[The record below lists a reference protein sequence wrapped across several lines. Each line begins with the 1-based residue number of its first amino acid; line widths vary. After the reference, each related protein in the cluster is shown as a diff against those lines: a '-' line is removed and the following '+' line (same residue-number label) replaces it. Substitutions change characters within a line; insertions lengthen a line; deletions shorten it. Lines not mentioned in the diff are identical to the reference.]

1 MKKFSKILS
10 VALLVALVLSLGVAN
25 AFAETGTPQI
35 TIKPNDPST
44 VKDVA
49 IDYVA
54 YRILE
59 ASIDTD
65 PKVGLDGTTTT
76 NGVVA
81 YYVTTADRAAQLT
94 ATNLFNVTKV
104 DGQDKWFVELKSS
117 STTADDLVAAFSA
130 ESFDLSKFESKTFD
144 KAVGETSAA
153 SGNLDAGYY
162 YITSTLGSK
171 IALQTLSPVTINEK
185 NTYTTDNKT
194 IPEVD
199 KKSEIGQTITY
210 TLTVDVP
217 ATANKQIVLT
227 DTMSKGLTFK
237 QVQSQT
243 VKGANDAEAVAI
255 TGTVSAVSD
264 PDNAGNTQFTIT
276 YTAEQVIAAA
286 GKTITVLVDV
296 EVNEDALIDTDNPNT
311 LDLDYGNVYKAKP
324 ITVNTQPSK
333 FTFDKVDGTDK
344 TVKLAGAEFELHRAV
359 KDPEDE
365 TKLIAGDVIKLYE
378 VTAGEVYRIA
388 TEEEITAGTNIV
400 TKMTTTGKLITV
412 NGIDKDLTYML
423 VETKAPT
430 GYNLPQN
437 PNTEVKAG
445 QNIEAAIAIE
455 IQNNKGTQLPSTG
468 GIGTTIF
475 YVVGGVLVLAAIILL
490 VTKKRM
496 SE

>member
-10 VALLVALVLSLGVAN
+10 VALLVALVLSLGIAS
-25 AFAETGTPQI
+25 AFADPGTPSI
-35 TIKPNDPST
+35 TINPTNPDD

-59 ASIDTD
+59 ADIDTD
-65 PKVGLDGTTTT
+65 PVVAANGNTTT

-81 YYVTTADRAAQLT
+81 YYVTTQDRATQLSNT
-94 ATNLFNVTKV
+94 GLFNVTKV
-104 DGQDKWFVELKSS
+104 DGQNKWFVELKSD
-117 STTADDLVAAFSA
+117 STTADQLVAAFSA
-130 ESFDLSKFESKTFD
+130 STFDLTKFDSEEFN
-144 KAVGETSAA
+144 KAVGETVGA
-153 SGNLDAGYY
+153 SGEVDPGYY

-185 NTYTTDNKT
+185 NDYTTDNKT

-199 KKSEIGQTITY
+199 KLSEIGQTITY

-237 QVQSQT
+237 QVKSQT
-243 VKGANDAEAVAI
+243 VKGADDAEAAAI
-255 TGTVSAVSD
+255 NGTVSDVTAAEND
-264 PDNAGNTQFTIT
+264 ATKFTIT
-276 YTAEQVIAAA
+276 YSADQVIAAA

-333 FTFDKVDGTDK
+333 FTFDKVDGTD
-344 TVKLAGAEFELHRAV
+344 TTIKLTGAEFELHRAV
-359 KDPEDE
+359 KGTDGKV
-365 TKLIAGDVIKLYE
+365 TAGDVISLVE

-388 TEEEITAGTNIV
+388 TPEEIEANENIV
-400 TKMTTTGKLITV
+400 TKMTTTGKVITV
-412 NGIDKDLTYML
+412 NGIDKDLTYIL

-445 QNIEAAIAIE
+445 QEVQADINIE

>member
-10 VALLVALVLSLGVAN
+10 VALLVALVLSLGIAN

-44 VKDVA
+44 VEDVA

-65 PKVGLDGTTTT
+65 PQVGLDGTTTT
-76 NGVVA
+76 NGNGVVA
-81 YYVTTADRAAQLT
+81 YYVTTADRAALLT

-153 SGNLDAGYY
+153 SGELDAGYY

-255 TGTVSAVSD
+255 TGTVSTVSD

-344 TVKLAGAEFELHRAV
+344 TIKLTGAEFELHRTNTEENAESPAGAIISLVEV
-359 KDPEDE
+359 K
-365 TKLIAGDVIKLYE
+365 
-378 VTAGEVYRIA
+378 AGEEYRIA
-388 TEEEITAGTNIV
+388 TPEEITTGGDKIV
-400 TKMTTTGKLITV
+400 TKMTTTGKVITV
-412 NGIDKDLTYML
+412 NGIDKDLTYQL

-437 PNTEVKAG
+437 TNTAIHADD
-445 QNIEAAIAIE
+445 NATIAITIE
-455 IQNNKGTQLPSTG
+455 NNKGTQLPSTG